1 MFPVIFLVALTFVGP
16 SFCSPVNPVFDLT
29 DANFEH
35 FLKDKDAMLVD
46 FYAPCT
52 REEKPDQKRKQD
64 YSWVINCFGTGREI
78 CEKQFNVHSWPQLKV
93 FRRGKYAGEYQGP
106 QEKGGQGAGIDE
118 KKNKEEKR

>member
-46 FYAPCT
+46 FYAPWYVIIPWQVVFCSN
-52 REEKPDQKRKQD
+52 RPLLNGRKKMKAK
-64 YSWVINCFGTGREI
+64 E
-78 CEKQFNVHSWPQLKV
+78 FNPIV
-93 FRRGKYAGEYQGP
+93 YIT
-106 QEKGGQGAGIDE
+106 KGWFF
-118 KKNKEEKR
+118 

>member
-46 FYAPCT
+46 FYAPWYVIVPRQVVFCSN
-52 REEKPDQKRKQD
+52 RPLLNGRKKMKAKEFNPIVCINK
-64 YSWVINCFGTGREI
+64 SWF
-78 CEKQFNVHSWPQLKV
+78 F
-93 FRRGKYAGEYQGP
+93 
-106 QEKGGQGAGIDE
+106 
-118 KKNKEEKR
+118 